1 VEGEWQTVKSLV
13 DSNILPY
20 QVSKIIPLVCPYCHS
35 DIIISSNLTRMCCSN
50 EKCPM
55 LVANT
60 LELFFKELG
69 IEQFGQANCLD
80 IVYENDIYNIYEV
93 LDLSWEQM
101 PQRYTD
107 DIKKKLYISI
117 RNKLNQPI
125 AKIVKALHLEGINDS
140 AFKLFGDV
148 NSIEDFYDEL
158 EEFGQD
164 YIKEKLGI
172 NYGIRTASIYNVLMR
187 EKHQIIN
194 TVIRFNI
201 IEVASKK
208 IEIVITESVSNFSSK
223 DAFIEY
229 LNGKFGNKYNII
241 RKNSISKTTDYL
253 IAERK
258 TNTSKYQKALNYGIK
273 IVTSEEFMKALES
286 GAV

>member
-1 VEGEWQTVKSLV
+1 MEGEWVTVKGLV
-13 DSNILPY
+13 DSNKLPP

-35 DIIISSNLTRMCCSN
+35 DIIISPNLTRMCCSN
-50 EKCPM
+50 EKCPVT
-55 LVANT
+55 VANT

-69 IEQFGQANCLD
+69 VEQFGQANCLD

-101 PQRYTD
+101 PKRYTD
-107 DIKKKLYISI
+107 DVKKKLYISI
-117 RNKLNQPI
+117 RNKLSQPI
-125 AKIVKALHLEGINDS
+125 AKIIKALHLEGISDS
-140 AFKLFGDV
+140 AFKIFDDV
-148 NSIEDFYDEL
+148 NNIEEFYDEL

-194 TVIRFNI
+194 TVLRFNV
-201 IEVASKK
+201 IEVASRKL
-208 IEIVITESVSNFSSK
+208 EIVITESVNNFSSK

-229 LNGKFGNKYNII
+229 LNSKFGHKYNIV
-241 RKNSISKTTDYL
+241 RKNSISKTTDCL
-253 IAERK
+253 IAERR
-258 TNTSKYQKALNYGIK
+258 TSTAKYQKALNYGIK
-273 IVTSEEFMKALES
+273 ILTSEEFIKALED
-286 GAV
+286 GTV